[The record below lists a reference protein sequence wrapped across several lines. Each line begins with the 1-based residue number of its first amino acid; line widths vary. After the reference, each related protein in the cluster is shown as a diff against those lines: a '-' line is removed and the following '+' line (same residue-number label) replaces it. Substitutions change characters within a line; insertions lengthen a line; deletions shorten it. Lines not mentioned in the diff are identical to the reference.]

1 MLRAHSFLVT
11 PLVAVASSCSCVAQ
25 QTTLPFQ
32 LQDNLLRISIRMNG
46 QPVEAVLD
54 SGAGG
59 LVLDRAFAASVGVPM
74 GDSIG
79 MVPGGGAP
87 ELMFPVTIDGLDFG
101 PEHMENVSAI
111 ALSLEHLSSSAGFQV
126 HVLLGR
132 PAFVERAILV
142 NYPARKIVFFPVGVE
157 PPCAD
162 SIPLSFVGGTPVVT
176 VTLQATAASRPVTLH
191 LIVDFGT
198 RHFAAMLGGPFLD
211 SADGQRLDKA
221 GHPMQVG
228 TGTGGVVMGTSVSV
242 ADLKVGSN
250 HFANLGV
257 ALTRQVGAFNKGGAD
272 GSLGVPLWDH
282 GIITLDYAHQ
292 KLCLDVPRTAGET
305 LPEP

>member
-1 MLRAHSFLVT
+1 M
-11 PLVAVASSCSCVAQ
+11 
-25 QTTLPFQ
+25 
-32 LQDNLLRISIRMNG
+32 
-46 QPVEAVLD
+46 
-54 SGAGG
+54 
-59 LVLDRAFAASVGVPM
+59 
-74 GDSIG
+74 
-79 MVPGGGAP
+79 
-87 ELMFPVTIDGLDFG
+87 
-101 PEHMENVSAI
+101 
-111 ALSLEHLSSSAGFQV
+111 SLEHLSSSAGFQV

-198 RHFAAMLGGPFLD
+198 RHFAALLGGPFLD
-211 SADGQRLDKA
+211 
-221 GHPMQVG
+221 
-228 TGTGGVVMGTSVSV
+228 SVSV